1 MIYIKLFVLWDIRHL
16 VENELL
22 INVAWRSNAN
32 TWLTTGLWP
41 VFVVANRHHQWLMWG
56 SPRATQ
62 LLVKYC
68 HAFPGRFLWNPEP
81 AWPTWFHVEDDLR
94 EKWKPFP
101 RARTATAAAAAAA
114 GGNDGRMKHFVALGI
129 LTKLTFPFLFSV
141 IKVYWILIAES
152 PMIRM
157 GGKLF
162 LSRAICWLANAKL
175 YQASS
180 LHVLSSRILR
190 LLSGFLWVGGVHWQ
204 KGGCNGQSHDQPI
217 I

>member
-1 MIYIKLFVLWDIRHL
+1 MKSPDKGKQHGWCKLICAFVTHVDDIYQIIRLMRHQAL
-16 VENELL
+16 ENELL

-32 TWLTTGLWP
+32 TWLTTGLSP

-68 HAFPGRFLWNPEP
+68 HVFPGRFLWNPEP

-157 GGKLF
+157 GGQ
-162 LSRAICWLANAKL
+162 N
-175 YQASS
+175 
-180 LHVLSSRILR
+180 ILR
-190 LLSGFLWVGGVHWQ
+190 LFCLVKSYLLISKCKTLPSELPARVEQ
-204 KGGCNGQSHDQPI
+204 
-217 I
+217 